1 MSFRIHGLSP
11 EPFVPLFALS
21 DEALVM
27 IGARRVF
34 ADDLRMP
41 CRISMEHAALG
52 EEVLLVNYEH
62 QPANSPYRSNHAIYV
77 RKSAHVAF
85 YSVDD
90 VPEVLTSRQLAV
102 RAFDKDHMMIDA
114 EVIDGAQA
122 ATTFEEFL
130 ANANTKYLHVHNAKR
145 GCYAARV
152 ERA

>member
-1 MSFRIHGLSP
+1 MSFRILGLSP
-11 EPFVPLFALS
+11 EPFAPLFALS
-21 DEALVM
+21 DEALVK
-27 IGARRVF
+27 IGGRRVF
-34 ADDLRMP
+34 ATDLRMP
-41 CRISMEHAALG
+41 CRITMEHADLD

-62 QPANSPYRSNHAIYV
+62 QPANSPYRSNHAIYI
-77 RKSAHVAF
+77 RRSAQKAF
-85 YSVDD
+85 DSVDD

-122 ATTFEEFL
+122 AMTFEAFL
-130 ANANTKYLHVHNAKR
+130 ANADTQYLHVHNAKR